1 MDRQIRF
8 NEEVSKKLANLGRHF
23 EKLIDLLEEI
33 DDHEDIEEIK
43 FTAKDARS
51 EVDKILIIMNQVLC
65 KLDDRE

>member
-8 NEEVSKKLANLGRHF
+8 NEEVSQKIDNLDRHF
-23 EKLIDLLEEI
+23 RKLIDLLEEI
-33 DDHEDIEEIK
+33 PDHDDIEEIK